1 MKKIFCIFI
10 IFCSCFLGGCFNYN
24 DIDKVIFVTSIIID
38 VDTNGNPILYVES
51 FKPERTLNASAGSS
65 QRILFKG
72 SRKTLFETIRDINMS
87 SSYKLNYT
95 QLRGIIFTEKAA
107 ESNLYDYI
115 DYFERDQE
123 SVIRSNLLVLK
134 GDPDTFIKT
143 VLKEQEYI
151 GIFINDLIK
160 NIPASSR
167 AIVNSLNGFLNEI
180 YSRQSISIIPMIE
193 LKLDQPE
200 PKIQLTDGAI
210 IENYKMVDTLRLGDE
225 LGYNFLTDN
234 IKSGSLEVTNP
245 SSSNNYVSL
254 EILRSKTKCSIYMDG
269 KNIIVRKKIN
279 LKATVAEAQNRINL
293 NHDTIEKLEQEA
305 EKNIKD
311 ACNDVFE
318 KYKLKKLDIFNIGE
332 DFQRKYPK
340 SNIDNPI
347 EQSQLQLDVN
357 VNVEGSSDKTNFRS

>member
-24 DIDKVIFVTSIIID
+24 DIDKAIFVTSVIID
-38 VDTNGNPILYVES
+38 VDANKNPVLYVEA
-51 FKPERTLNASAGSS
+51 FKPERNLNETGGSS
-65 QRILFKG
+65 QRILFRG
-72 SRKTLFETIRDINMS
+72 SRKTLFETMRDINMS

-115 DYFERDQE
+115 DYFARDQE
-123 SVIRSNLLVLK
+123 SVLRSNLLVLN
-134 GDPDTFIKT
+134 GDPDKFIKT

-160 NIPASSR
+160 NIPVSSR
-167 AIVNSLNGFLNEI
+167 AIINSLNGFLNEI
-180 YSRQSISIIPMIE
+180 YSRHSIAVIPMIE

-210 IENYKMVDTLRLGDE
+210 IENYKMVDILRLGDE

-245 SSSNNYVSL
+245 SSCSNYVSL
-254 EILRSKTKCSIYMDG
+254 EILKSKTKSNIYMG
-269 KNIIVRKKIN
+269 RKNIVVKKTIN

-293 NHDTIEKLEQEA
+293 DEDTMKKLEQEA

-311 ACNDVFE
+311 ACNNVFE
-318 KYKLKKLDIFNIGE
+318 KYKLKKLDIFDIGE

-357 VNVEGSSDKTNFRS
+357 VNLEGSSDKTNFRD